1 MGFPSMCTRSPGNT
15 LFPSWVGRL
24 FMVTLPAEIQV
35 SASLREQIPVEE
47 INLFKLIEPSLFVSK
62 GINFL

>member
-1 MGFPSMCTRSPGNT
+1 MEGVVVVEMGTVRGWVE
-15 LFPSWVGRL
+15 FPSWVGRL

-47 INLFKLIEPSLFVSK
+47 INLFKLIEPY
-62 GINFL
+62 

>member
-1 MGFPSMCTRSPGNT
+1 
-15 LFPSWVGRL
+15 
-24 FMVTLPAEIQV
+24 MVTLPAEIQV

-47 INLFKLIEPSLFVSK
+47 INLFKLIELSLFVSK